1 MQARPDLT
9 QYQGE
14 WYELEYT
21 PFRAT
26 EERYSAYQAGDLDA
40 LTVSAPALIRAVAQ
54 GIPSKAVV
62 TVTRETEGQHTTRG
76 VALDDS
82 GITGPEDLRGKTIGI
97 VDIGTATDYWAKSA
111 VASAGYDFRTD
122 AEYVV
127 LPFPAQEEALRSGQ
141 IDVASLPEPFYT
153 IANLNGGVVEA
164 YNSITGPGFDQEL
177 ILVTFDD
184 SFIRENPEAVCA
196 WIEDFK
202 VATEYYNENTE
213 QARTDVLNA
222 GFVEG
227 SLDVYLASGDAVHP
241 PRGVV
246 DVEGMDRLNE
256 SMLEYEILRE
266 NQRVDSQELI
276 VEGVTSVE

>member
-1 MQARPDLT
+1 MGIRREQTCIVRDQQVEALTPRARKAISRASVKGPKRTKGRHMSKSRVFFLISVIGLILLFTISCGDGQSGQEGQEVDCATVDLANAPDSPVSIRLGHGFAAEEQVWLMQARPDLT

-62 TVTRETEGQHTTRG
+62 TVTRETEEQHTTRG

-153 IANLNGGVVEA
+153 IANLNGG
-164 YNSITGPGFDQEL
+164 
-177 ILVTFDD
+177 
-184 SFIRENPEAVCA
+184 
-196 WIEDFK
+196 
-202 VATEYYNENTE
+202 
-213 QARTDVLNA
+213 
-222 GFVEG
+222 
-227 SLDVYLASGDAVHP
+227 
-241 PRGVV
+241 
-246 DVEGMDRLNE
+246 
-256 SMLEYEILRE
+256 
-266 NQRVDSQELI
+266 
-276 VEGVTSVE
+276 